1 MLQLS
6 QNMDPFVASTYR
18 PNQTRLNQ
26 WHFSLQPNFV
36 DVLVFRGMP
45 NRGVASLQ
53 TDRPWPTIL
62 SHSGPRNHE

>member
-1 MLQLS
+1 MMLQLS

-45 NRGVASLQ
+45 NRGVASL
-53 TDRPWPTIL
+53 
-62 SHSGPRNHE
+62 